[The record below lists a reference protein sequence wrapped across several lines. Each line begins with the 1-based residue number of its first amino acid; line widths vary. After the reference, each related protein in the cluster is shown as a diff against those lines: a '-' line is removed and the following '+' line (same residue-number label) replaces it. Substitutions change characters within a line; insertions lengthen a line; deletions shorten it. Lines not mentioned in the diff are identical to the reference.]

1 MLQLELCSKT
11 LSLPTDSNPKAIMR
25 IALFSIITLSV
36 SILSDNLP
44 FVNADLESERELELL
59 DKGKGPWDECLNMSA
74 EDCAEYI
81 EEIAPDV
88 FTHIVYKRE
97 SESKRIW
104 IQVDDKDIVKA
115 APTRG

>member
-1 MLQLELCSKT
+1 
-11 LSLPTDSNPKAIMR
+11 MR
-25 IALFSIITLSV
+25 IAIFSIITLSV
-36 SILSDNLP
+36 LIHLGTIPSIY
-44 FVNADLESERELELL
+44 ADLDSERELELI

-88 FTHIVYKRE
+88 FTHIVYKRQ

-104 IQVDDKDIVKA
+104 IQVDDKDIVKV